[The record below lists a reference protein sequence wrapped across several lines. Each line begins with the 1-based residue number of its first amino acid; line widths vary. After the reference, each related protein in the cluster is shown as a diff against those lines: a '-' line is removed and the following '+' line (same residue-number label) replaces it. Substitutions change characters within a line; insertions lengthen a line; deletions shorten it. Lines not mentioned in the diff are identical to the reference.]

1 MINLRIGRDLATYG
15 RVFERA
21 RPTIAALLFLFFM
34 VSGCVSAPPVQ
45 TLTYAVSGKVS
56 IDAPADRQVLQF
68 RWQQADGYFDVWLW
82 GALGVGRTHLQGTQ
96 EALTITAP
104 QQPIITGPAAQIM
117 LDRLGWVLP
126 LDAMGAWLAGSP
138 ASSLSTSASTSDP
151 AGRLQQI
158 IQADWAVTFADY
170 RQVDGQWRPKRIVIE
185 GKGLTLDV
193 SIRHPRAVMS

>member
-1 MINLRIGRDLATYG
+1 MTYLRIGRDLATHG
-15 RVFERA
+15 RVYESA
-21 RPTIAALLFLFFM
+21 RPTIAALFFLFCM
-34 VSGCVSAPPVQ
+34 ASGCVSAPPVQ

-56 IDAPADRQVLQF
+56 IDAPADRQVLRF

-82 GALGVGRTHLQGTQ
+82 GALGVGRTHMQGTQ

-104 QQPIITGPAAQIM
+104 QQPTITGPAAQIM
-117 LDRLGWVLP
+117 QDRLGWVLP
-126 LDAMGAWLAGSP
+126 LDAMGAWLAGAP
-138 ASSLSTSASTSDP
+138 ASSLSMSASTSDA

-158 IQADWAVTFADY
+158 IQADWTITFADH
-170 RQVDGQWRPKRIVIE
+170 RQVDGQWRPERIVIK